1 MDMPKEF
8 YDMVCADIK
17 RLDNVRNLSTEE
29 SFELHRQ
36 IDARYQ
42 ACINKWCDGLWG
54 STNDGTHIA
63 YGRLAQNPQKYVLS
77 NLKMMKAK
85 LETYK
90 YQMNAVQLPKPEVF
104 PRQPTNY
111 ISANSQVGN
120 VTNSVN
126 VNVTFE
132 QVRKEVEEMT
142 SLTNEQTQEVL
153 DKISEIEE
161 VVKSKDSKKSKW
173 EKVKPVLTWLAD
185 KSCDVG
191 IALLPLLL
199 KIGQ

>member
-8 YDMVCADIK
+8 YDMVCADIE
-17 RLDNVRNLSTEE
+17 RLSNTQNLSDDERLK
-29 SFELHRQ
+29 LHREM
-36 IDARYQ
+36 DGKYQ
-42 ACINKWCDGLWG
+42 ACIKKWYEGLWCTDKEATIIWYQSLG
-54 STNDGTHIA
+54 MSPDSV
-63 YGRLAQNPQKYVLS
+63 QE
-77 NLKMMKAK
+77 NLEMMKAK

-90 YQMNAVQLPKPEVF
+90 YQMNAVQLPKPEV
-104 PRQPTNY
+104 
-111 ISANSQVGN
+111 SNSQVVN

-126 VNVTFE
+126 VNITFE

>member
-1 MDMPKEF
+1 MDIPKGF
-8 YDMVCADIK
+8 YEMVCGDID
-17 RLDNVRNLSTEE
+17 RLANAEKLE
-29 SFELHRQ
+29 SEKLLELHRE
-36 IDARYQ
+36 IDGRYQ
-42 ACINKWCDGLWG
+42 ACVNKWYDGLWC
-54 STNDGTHIA
+54 STNDGNHIA
-63 YGRLAQNPQKYVLS
+63 YGHLIKYSSQQILA

-90 YQMNAVQLPKPEVF
+90 YQMNAVQLPKPEV
-104 PRQPTNY
+104 
-111 ISANSQVGN
+111 SNSQVVN

-191 IALLPLLL
+191 VALLPLLL
-199 KIGQ
+199 KIGQQ

>member
-1 MDMPKEF
+1 MDIPKGF
-8 YDMVCADIK
+8 YEMVCADIE
-17 RLDNVRNLSTEE
+17 RLSNTQNLSGDERLK
-29 SFELHRQ
+29 LHREM
-36 IDARYQ
+36 DGKYQ
-42 ACINKWCDGLWG
+42 ACIKKWYEGLCCTDKE
-54 STNDGTHIA
+54 STIIWYQSLRMSPDSV
-63 YGRLAQNPQKYVLS
+63 QE
-77 NLKMMKAK
+77 NLEMMKAK

-90 YQMNAVQLPKPEVF
+90 YQMNAVQLPKPEV
-104 PRQPTNY
+104 
-111 ISANSQVGN
+111 SNSQVVN

-142 SLTNEQTQEVL
+142 SLTNKDTEEIL
-153 DKISEIEE
+153 EKISEIEE

-191 IALLPLLL
+191 IALLPLLF
-199 KIGQ
+199 KI

>member
-1 MDMPKEF
+1 MDMPKDF
-8 YDMVCADIK
+8 YDMVCADIE
-17 RLDNVRNLSTEE
+17 RLSNTQNLSDDERLK
-29 SFELHRQ
+29 LHREM
-36 IDARYQ
+36 DGKYQ
-42 ACINKWCDGLWG
+42 ACIKKWYEGLWCTDKEATIIWYQSLG
-54 STNDGTHIA
+54 MSPDSV
-63 YGRLAQNPQKYVLS
+63 QE
-77 NLKMMKAK
+77 NLEMMKAK

-90 YQMNAVQLPKPEVF
+90 YQMNAVQLPKPEV
-104 PRQPTNY
+104 
-111 ISANSQVGN
+111 SNSQVVN

>member
-8 YDMVCADIK
+8 YDMVCADIE
-17 RLDNVRNLSTEE
+17 RLSNTQNLSDDERLK
-29 SFELHRQ
+29 LHREM
-36 IDARYQ
+36 DGKYQ
-42 ACINKWCDGLWG
+42 ACIKKWYEGLCCTDKE
-54 STNDGTHIA
+54 STIIWYQSLRMSPDSV
-63 YGRLAQNPQKYVLS
+63 QE
-77 NLKMMKAK
+77 NLEMMKAK

-90 YQMNAVQLPKPEVF
+90 YQMNAVQLPKPEV
-104 PRQPTNY
+104 
-111 ISANSQVGN
+111 SNSQVVN
-120 VTNSVN
+120 VANSVN

-142 SLTNEQTQEVL
+142 SLTNKDTEEIL
-153 DKISEIEE
+153 EKISEIEE

>member
-1 MDMPKEF
+1 MDMPKDF
-8 YDMVCADIK
+8 YDMVCADIE
-17 RLDNVRNLSTEE
+17 RLSKAKELDAAQRLQ
-29 SFELHRQ
+29 LHRE
-36 IDARYQ
+36 IDGRYQ
-42 ACINKWCDGLWG
+42 ACVSHWTAGLWG
-54 STNDGTHIA
+54 SNENG
-63 YGRLAQNPQKYVLS
+63 VLIFYNHLINS
-77 NLKMMKAK
+77 DDSVLENLLMMKAK

-90 YQMNAVQLPKPEVF
+90 YQMNAVQLPKPEV
-104 PRQPTNY
+104 
-111 ISANSQVGN
+111 SNSQIVN

-161 VVKSKDSKKSKW
+161 VVKSKDGKKSKW

-199 KIGQ
+199 KIG

>member
-8 YDMVCADIK
+8 YDMVCADIE
-17 RLDNVRNLSTEE
+17 RLSNTQNLSDDERLK
-29 SFELHRQ
+29 LHREM
-36 IDARYQ
+36 DGKYQ
-42 ACINKWCDGLWG
+42 ACIKKWYEGLWCTDKEATIIWYQSLG
-54 STNDGTHIA
+54 MSPDSV
-63 YGRLAQNPQKYVLS
+63 QE
-77 NLKMMKAK
+77 NLEMMKAK

-90 YQMNAVQLPKPEVF
+90 YQMNAVQLPKPEV
-104 PRQPTNY
+104 
-111 ISANSQVGN
+111 SNSQVVN

-142 SLTNEQTQEVL
+142 SLTNKDTEEIL
-153 DKISEIEE
+153 EKISEIEE

-199 KIGQ
+199 KIGQQ

>member
-8 YDMVCADIK
+8 YDMVCADIE
-17 RLDNVRNLSTEE
+17 RLSNTQNLSDDERLK
-29 SFELHRQ
+29 LHREM
-36 IDARYQ
+36 DGKYQ
-42 ACINKWCDGLWG
+42 ACIKKWYEGLWCTDKEATIIWYQSLG
-54 STNDGTHIA
+54 MSPDSV
-63 YGRLAQNPQKYVLS
+63 QE
-77 NLKMMKAK
+77 NLEMMKAK

-90 YQMNAVQLPKPEVF
+90 YQMNAVQLQKPEV
-104 PRQPTNY
+104 
-111 ISANSQVGN
+111 SNSQVVN

-142 SLTNEQTQEVL
+142 SLTNKDTEEIL
-153 DKISEIEE
+153 EKISEIEE

-199 KIGQ
+199 QVG

>member
-1 MDMPKEF
+1 MDMPKDF
-8 YDMVCADIK
+8 YDMVCADIE
-17 RLDNVRNLSTEE
+17 RLSNTQNLSGDERLK
-29 SFELHRQ
+29 LHREM
-36 IDARYQ
+36 DGKYQ
-42 ACINKWCDGLWG
+42 ACIKKNGMRDYAVQTKEATIIWYQSLRMSPD
-54 STNDGTHIA
+54 SV
-63 YGRLAQNPQKYVLS
+63 QE
-77 NLKMMKAK
+77 NLEMMKAK

-90 YQMNAVQLPKPEVF
+90 YQMNAVQLPKPEV
-104 PRQPTNY
+104 
-111 ISANSQVGN
+111 SNSQIVN

-173 EKVKPVLTWLAD
+173 EKSKA
-185 KSCDVG
+185 CFDVAG
-191 IALLPLLL
+191 R
-199 KIGQ
+199 

>member
-1 MDMPKEF
+1 
-8 YDMVCADIK
+8 
-17 RLDNVRNLSTEE
+17 
-29 SFELHRQ
+29 
-36 IDARYQ
+36 
-42 ACINKWCDGLWG
+42 
-54 STNDGTHIA
+54 
-63 YGRLAQNPQKYVLS
+63 
-77 NLKMMKAK
+77 
-85 LETYK
+85 
-90 YQMNAVQLPKPEVF
+90 MNAVQLPKPEV
-104 PRQPTNY
+104 
-111 ISANSQVGN
+111 SNSQVVN

-126 VNVTFE
+126 VNITFE

-142 SLTNEQTQEVL
+142 SLTNEHLQDVL
-153 DKISEIEE
+153 DKFFEFDL

>member
-8 YDMVCADIK
+8 YDMVCADIE
-17 RLDNVRNLSTEE
+17 RLSNTQNLSDDERLK
-29 SFELHRQ
+29 LHREM
-36 IDARYQ
+36 DGKYQ
-42 ACINKWCDGLWG
+42 ACIKKWYEGLWCTDKEATIIWYQSLG
-54 STNDGTHIA
+54 MSPDSV
-63 YGRLAQNPQKYVLS
+63 QE
-77 NLKMMKAK
+77 NLEMMKAK

-90 YQMNAVQLPKPEVF
+90 YQMNAVQLPKPEV
-104 PRQPTNY
+104 
-111 ISANSQVGN
+111 SNSQVVN

-126 VNVTFE
+126 VNITFE

-173 EKVKPVLTWLAD
+173 EKVKPVLVWMAD

>member
-1 MDMPKEF
+1 
-8 YDMVCADIK
+8 MVCNDIARIEK
-17 RLDNVRNLSTEE
+17 AKTTSNEERLK
-29 SFELHRQ
+29 LHRE
-36 IDARYQ
+36 IDGKYQ
-42 ACINKWCDGLWG
+42 ACIKKWYEGLWG
-54 STNDGTHIA
+54 TDKEATIIWYQSLGMSPDSV
-63 YGRLAQNPQKYVLS
+63 QE
-77 NLKMMKAK
+77 NLEMMKAK

-90 YQMNAVQLPKPEVF
+90 YQMNAVQLPKPEV
-104 PRQPTNY
+104 
-111 ISANSQVGN
+111 SNSQVVN

-161 VVKSKDSKKSKW
+161 VVKSKDGKKSKW